1 MHVTNNVG
9 EYVGDRVVG
18 ECVVGTGVVGF
29 GVGGGVVGFGVGRGV
44 GKGVGA
50 TSHGGVASRL
60 STNPGAHLHAEAPPD
75 VAGLEES
82 LGPHVLHGMV
92 GVVGD
97 GITVGDG
104 VVDA

>member
-82 LGPHVLHGMV
+82 LGPHVLHG
-92 GVVGD
+92 
-97 GITVGDG
+97 IPI
-104 VVDA
+104 

>member
-1 MHVTNNVG
+1 M
-9 EYVGDRVVG
+9 
-18 ECVVGTGVVGF
+18 
-29 GVGGGVVGFGVGRGV
+29 
-44 GKGVGA
+44 
-50 TSHGGVASRL
+50 
-60 STNPGAHLHAEAPPD
+60 NPGAHLHAEAPPD

-97 GITVGDG
+97 GVTVGDG